1 MPCKAPA
8 IQERY
13 HTLALWVD
21 RYLIA
26 STTVRLSLLRR
37 SKTSHEVAGFLIA
50 TINFLWPSVIYPRQ
64 KFYLFDEMSFSP

>member
-21 RYLIA
+21 RSLIA
-26 STTVRLSLLRR
+26 STTVKLSLLRR
-37 SKTSHEVAGFLIA
+37 IKTRHGAAGFLIA
-50 TINFLWPSVIYPRQ
+50 TINFLWPRLIYPRQ
-64 KFYLFDEMSFSP
+64 KFYLFDERFFAP